1 VSTASEV
8 SFSRWA
14 FAASLGVFLLIGALD
29 AAYGPLLRTISLRFD
44 VSLPT
49 SGTVLSVYFA
59 GALAGVVG
67 ALMCLRR
74 LSGRR
79 VLIGALVTLAFG
91 CAGIAASRHWLAFL
105 GFVLLTGTGFGALD
119 FTLNRL
125 LAATES
131 RHRVAR
137 LNTVN
142 AAFGA
147 GAVAGPFVVSTLKGG
162 TLTYGFAAAAALAC
176 LLAAGQRGV
185 RAPAPPRPAG
195 GRAPAGE
202 LAPAGDSTRS
212 LEATLGRGTLARLGL
227 VYLCYVGTEAGT
239 AGWIVAHLSAVGY
252 SARLATAV
260 TSGFWLAMTVGRLCA
275 APLSNVV
282 ALRHIV
288 LGATALLALSLA
300 VASIPVLAPA
310 AYVVAGLAAA
320 PIFPT
325 GLAWA
330 AETWPGDHRTASWAL
345 TASMLGGVVG
355 PAIIAGAVSATS
367 VTIVPA
373 ALSTFAALTFVT
385 LLSIRGRGHSPDTLP
400 AHVPATEKQT

>member
-1 VSTASEV
+1 VSAGSEV

-14 FAASLGVFLLIGALD
+14 LVAALGVFLLIGALD
-29 AAYGPLLRTISLRFD
+29 AAYGPLLRIISVRFE

-49 SGTVLSVYFA
+49 AGTVLSVYFA
-59 GALAGVVG
+59 GALAGVLG
-67 ALMCLRR
+67 ALACLRR
-74 LSGRR
+74 LSGRA
-79 VLIGALVTLAFG
+79 VLTGALAALALG
-91 CAGIAASRHWLAFL
+91 CAGVAASREWLAFL
-105 GFVLLTGTGFGALD
+105 GSVLLTGTGFGALD

-147 GAVAGPFVVSTLKGG
+147 GAVAGPFVVSTLKSG

-176 LLAAGQRGV
+176 LLAVGQHGV
-185 RAPAPPRPAG
+185 HAAAPPRV
-195 GRAPAGE
+195 AGE
-202 LAPAGDSTRS
+202 LPPAGDSARS
-212 LEATLGRGTLARLGL
+212 LKPTLERGTLIRLGL
-227 VYLCYVGTEAGT
+227 VYLCYVGAESGT
-239 AGWIVAHLSAVGY
+239 AGWIVAHLSALGY

-260 TSGFWLAMTVGRLCA
+260 TSGFWLALTVGRLCA
-275 APLSNVV
+275 APLGNVV

-288 LGATALLALSLA
+288 LAATALLALCLA
-300 VASIPVLAPA
+300 VATIPVLAPA
-310 AYVVAGLAAA
+310 AYVAAGLAAA
-320 PIFPT
+320 PIFPM

-330 AETWPGDHRTASWAL
+330 AETWPGDHRAASWAL

-355 PAIIAGAVSATS
+355 PAIIAGAVSATN

-373 ALSTFAALTFVT
+373 ALSTFAALTFVS
-385 LLSIRGRGHSPDTLP
+385 LLSIRGHSVE
-400 AHVPATEKQT
+400 AVPSRIRT

>member
-8 SFSRWA
+8 SFSRGA
-14 FAASLGVFLLIGALD
+14 FVAALGVFLLIGALD
-29 AAYGPLLRTISLRFD
+29 AAYGPLLRIISLRFE

-59 GALAGVVG
+59 GALAGVLG
-67 ALMCLRR
+67 ALACLRR
-74 LSGRR
+74 LSGRD
-79 VLIGALVTLAFG
+79 VLIGALAALAVG
-91 CAGIAASRHWLAFL
+91 CAGVVASRAWPAFL
-105 GFVLLTGTGFGALD
+105 GSVLLTGTGFGGLD

-147 GAVAGPFVVSTLKGG
+147 GAVAGPFVVSTLKGE
-162 TLTYGFAAAAALAC
+162 TLTYGFATAAALAC
-176 LLAAGQRGV
+176 LLAVGQRGV
-185 RAPAPPRPAG
+185 RAAAPPRVADEPPSAS
-195 GRAPAGE
+195 GR
-202 LAPAGDSTRS
+202 TRS
-212 LEATLGRGTLARLGL
+212 VKRTLERGTLVRLGL
-227 VYLCYVGTEAGT
+227 VYLCYVGAESGT
-239 AGWIVAHLSAVGY
+239 AGWIVAHLSALGY

-260 TSGFWLAMTVGRLCA
+260 TSGFWLAMTIGRLCA
-275 APLSNVV
+275 APLGSVV

-288 LGATALLALSLA
+288 LAATALLALCLA
-300 VASIPVLAPA
+300 VATIPVLAPA
-310 AYVVAGLAAA
+310 AYVGAGLAAA
-320 PIFPT
+320 PIFPM

-355 PAIIAGAVSATS
+355 PAIIAGAVSATD
-367 VTIVPA
+367 VTVVPA
-373 ALSTFAALTFVT
+373 ALSIFAALTFVT
-385 LLSIRGRGHSPDTLP
+385 LLSIRGRSVET
-400 AHVPATEKQT
+400 VPS

>member
-1 VSTASEV
+1 MSTASEV

-14 FAASLGVFLLIGALD
+14 FVAALGVFLLIGVLD
-29 AAYGPLLRTISLRFD
+29 AAYGPLLRIISLRFE

-59 GALAGVVG
+59 GALAGVLG
-67 ALMCLRR
+67 ALACLRR
-74 LSGRR
+74 LSGRD
-79 VLIGALVTLAFG
+79 VLIGALAALAFG
-91 CAGIAASRHWLAFL
+91 CAGVAASRAWPAFL
-105 GFVLLTGTGFGALD
+105 GSVLLTGTGFGGLD

-147 GAVAGPFVVSTLKGG
+147 GAVAGPFVVSTLKGE
-162 TLTYGFAAAAALAC
+162 TLTYGFATAAALAC
-176 LLAAGQRGV
+176 LLAVGQRGV
-185 RAPAPPRPAG
+185 RAAAPPRVADEPPSAR
-195 GRAPAGE
+195 GR
-202 LAPAGDSTRS
+202 TRS
-212 LEATLGRGTLARLGL
+212 LKRTLERGTLVRLGL
-227 VYLCYVGTEAGT
+227 VYLCYVGAESGT
-239 AGWIVAHLSAVGY
+239 AGWIVAHLSALGY

-260 TSGFWLAMTVGRLCA
+260 TSGFWLAMTIGRLCA
-275 APLSNVV
+275 APLGSLV

-288 LGATALLALSLA
+288 LAATALLALCLA
-300 VASIPVLAPA
+300 VATIPVLAPA
-310 AYVVAGLAAA
+310 AYVAAGLAAA
-320 PIFPT
+320 PIFPM

-355 PAIIAGAVSATS
+355 PAIIAGAVSATN
-367 VTIVPA
+367 VTVVPA
-373 ALSTFAALTFVT
+373 ALSIFAAFTFVT
-385 LLSIRGRGHSPDTLP
+385 LLSIRGRSAAET
-400 AHVPATEKQT
+400 VPS

>member
-14 FAASLGVFLLIGALD
+14 FVASLGVFLLIGALD
-29 AAYGPLLRTISLRFD
+29 AAYGPLLRTISLRFE

-59 GALAGVVG
+59 GALAGVLG
-67 ALMCLRR
+67 ALACLRS
-74 LSGRR
+74 LSGRD
-79 VLIGALVTLAFG
+79 VLIGGLATLALG
-91 CAGIAASRHWLAFL
+91 CAGVAASREWLAFL
-105 GFVLLTGTGFGALD
+105 GSVLLTGTGFGALD

-147 GAVAGPFVVSTLKGG
+147 GAVAGPFIVSTLKGG

-185 RAPAPPRPAG
+185 RAPAPPRVADEP
-195 GRAPAGE
+195 APAS
-202 LAPAGDSTRS
+202 DSTRS
-212 LEATLGRGTLARLGL
+212 PKATLERGTLARFGL
-227 VYLCYVGTEAGT
+227 VYLCYVATEAGT

-252 SARLATAV
+252 SVRLATAV
-260 TSGFWLAMTVGRLCA
+260 TSGFWLAMTIGRLCA
-275 APLSNVV
+275 APLSSVV

-288 LGATALLALSLA
+288 LAATALLALCLA
-300 VASIPVLAPA
+300 VATVPVLAPA

-320 PIFPT
+320 PIFPM

-330 AETWPGDHRTASWAL
+330 AESWPGDHRAASWAL
-345 TASMLGGVVG
+345 TASMLGGIVG
-355 PAIIAGAVSATS
+355 PAIIAGAVSATN

-385 LLSIRGRGHSPDTLP
+385 LLSVRGPRVAAARLP
-400 AHVPATEKQT
+400 SSCTMDGAELG